1 MLSLHQLLSLQ
12 GALLQQPAVP
22 AFAFRAQLLS
32 WLQGQGKPKPRL
44 GMECTSV
51 PTSAGLH
58 SPQLCKTQLWLQPN
72 TQPGPQELNHRVSPC
87 CQSEVVGLQ
96 ATLPWE
102 PSFDRGYLCQ
112 DKNCIIQ
119 RHFPPSI
126 VPLRTNMPRTP
137 FFLRGV

>member
-1 MLSLHQLLSLQ
+1 MHQLLSLQ

-22 AFAFRAQLLS
+22 AFAFKAQLLS

-72 TQPGPQELNHRVSPC
+72 TQPGPQELNHRGSPC

-96 ATLPWE
+96 ATLPCE

-112 DKNCIIQ
+112 DKDCIIQ

-126 VPLRTNMPRTP
+126 VPLRANTPRT